1 MDEMLISII
10 TVTDFD
16 YLPVYTK
23 NNPDYTRNETLIPE
37 TSLLHQLIDIDT
49 KVY

>member
-1 MDEMLISII
+1 MII
-10 TVTDFD
+10 INPILVYNFD